1 MKKVFL
7 VLVAIS
13 FIVMTSV
20 AYGAEKVLIGNGNIA
35 LKMDYLQFTESALE
49 DLDNDECFYIGLE
62 AYNKITS
69 NLYVGMEIG
78 YATSEGSADILNNNL
93 EEVNA
98 DTELTFVPI
107 ELNLKYALD
116 ITPRLV
122 VDFGA
127 GVSYNWMKE
136 EFSGQNISSPGDDW
150 LWGGQFFAALNYKI
164 DRFFIGINGKYQ
176 LTEDF
181 EINDNETDVNA
192 NNWRIGGQVGIMF

>member
-13 FIVMTSV
+13 FMVMTSV
-20 AYGAEKVLIGNGNIA
+20 AYGAEKVLLGNGNIA

-49 DLDNDECFYIGLE
+49 DLDNDECFYISLE

-78 YATSEGSADILNNNL
+78 YATSEGNAPIEGDSQT
-93 EEVNA
+93 VKA
-98 DTELTFVPI
+98 DTELTYVPI
-107 ELNLKYALD
+107 ELNLKYAID
-116 ITPRLV
+116 VAPRLV
-122 VDFGA
+122 LDFGA
-127 GVSYNWMKE
+127 GASYNWMKL
-136 EFSGQNISSPGDDW
+136 EFSKWGGVSSPGDDW

-164 DRFFIGINGKYQ
+164 DRFFIGINAKYQ

-181 EINDNETDVNA
+181 EIDDDETDVNA

>member
-13 FIVMTSV
+13 FIAITSV
-20 AYGAEKVLIGNGNIA
+20 AYGAEKVLLGNGNIA

-49 DLDNDECFYIGLE
+49 DLDNDECFYIGPE

-78 YATSEGSADILNNNL
+78 YASSEGSGDILFDDFG
-93 EEVNA
+93 EVNA

-122 VDFGA
+122 LDFGA
-127 GVSYNWMKE
+127 GASYNWMKE
-136 EFSGQNISSPGDDW
+136 EISARGRSSEEDDW

-181 EINDNETDVNA
+181 EIDDHETDVNA